1 MPVKRLFG
9 HKHQQEEGQKKS
21 KEELAMLCAAFH
33 PTQPW
38 LLTGGADGQIGVFI
52 Y

>member
-1 MPVKRLFG
+1 VKRLFG
-9 HKHQQEEGQKKS
+9 HKHQQEEHQS
-21 KEELAMLCAAFH
+21 DKEKLAMLTAVFH

-38 LLTGGADGQIGVFI
+38 LLTGGADGQIGLFV